1 MNAPDGCIP
10 GIPTNYSEQS
20 QSVMQARTLRTT
32 KCSTTE
38 CNSAPLVENNSD
50 KQQQATKK
58 EIKGLTPDHKACS
71 RVLCMLVGRPK
82 HLWSTSPT
90 SNQAWN

>member
-20 QSVMQARTLRTT
+20 QSVMQAQTLRTT

-38 CNSAPLVENNSD
+38 CTSAPLVEKNSD
-50 KQQQATKK
+50 
-58 EIKGLTPDHKACS
+58 
-71 RVLCMLVGRPK
+71 
-82 HLWSTSPT
+82 
-90 SNQAWN
+90 